1 LGAYRPENGF
11 TLIEM
16 LIAMTLLSMMVVLL
30 FSSLKVAAESWNAG
44 EAKIIE
50 VNRKAVVYQFF
61 KRQLAGIRPVTA
73 VASQQASDD
82 SIPAPAFQGQRQA
95 MHFVGSLP
103 ASALRKGLH
112 VFDIAASPT
121 NPTTLMVALAP
132 YIQTDTTPP
141 PEFVVL
147 LEHVKAL
154 EFSYFGGKGD
164 GGAAV
169 WESEWVGLGVLPQL
183 IKVSIR
189 LEDDSFWPAMVFPVR
204 INAQAALTVN
214 NNPGATPLP
223 N

>member
-1 LGAYRPENGF
+1 MSAYRPQNGF

-44 EAKIIE
+44 ESKIIE

-61 KRQLAGIRPVTA
+61 KRQFAGIRPVTA
-73 VASQQASDD
+73 PASQQVNDGSM
-82 SIPAPAFQGQRQA
+82 PAPAFLGQRQA
-95 MHFVGSLP
+95 ISFVGSLP

-121 NPTTLMVALAP
+121 DPSALIVTLAP
-132 YIQTDTTPP
+132 YIQTDATPP
-141 PEFVVL
+141 PEKVVL
-147 LEHVKAL
+147 LEHVKAF

-169 WESEWVGLGVLPQL
+169 WESEWIGLGVLPQL

-189 LEDDSFWPAMVFPVR
+189 LEDDSFWPEMVFPVR
-204 INAQAALTVN
+204 INAQPTFTVN
-214 NNPGATPLP
+214 NNPGVTPQP
-223 N
+223 R

>member
-1 LGAYRPENGF
+1 MGAYRSQIGF

-44 EAKIIE
+44 EAKIVE
-50 VNRKAVVYQFF
+50 VNRKAVVYQFL
-61 KRQLAGIRPVTA
+61 KRQITTIRPVTA
-73 VASQQASDD
+73 GVAQQANDGAM
-82 SIPAPAFQGQRQA
+82 PAPAFLGQRQA
-95 MHFVGSLP
+95 LHFVGSLP

-112 VFDIAASPT
+112 IFDIALSPT

-132 YIQTDTTPP
+132 YSQTEDAPP
-141 PEFVVL
+141 PEKVVL
-147 LEHVKAL
+147 LEHVKAF

-164 GGAAV
+164 GGAPV

-189 LEDDSFWPAMVFPVR
+189 LEDDSLWPDMVFPLR
-204 INAQAALTVN
+204 INALPAQALN
-214 NNPGATPLP
+214 NTGAA

>member
-1 LGAYRPENGF
+1 MGAYRPQNGF

-44 EAKIIE
+44 EDKIIA

-61 KRQLAGIRPVTA
+61 KRQFAGIRPVMAATQ
-73 VASQQASDD
+73 QQAVDGG
-82 SIPAPAFQGQRQA
+82 IQTPAFQGQRQVVS
-95 MHFVGSLP
+95 FVGSLP

-112 VFDIAASPT
+112 IFDIAASPT
-121 NPTTLMVALAP
+121 DPSTLMVALTP
-132 YIQTDTTPP
+132 YIQTEPTPP
-141 PEFVVL
+141 EKVVL
-147 LEHVKAL
+147 LEHIKAF
-154 EFSYFGGKGD
+154 EFAYFGGKGD

-169 WESEWVGLGVLPQL
+169 WESEWMGIGVLPQL

-189 LEDDSFWPAMVFPVR
+189 LDDDSFWPDMVFPVR
-204 INAQAALTVN
+204 INGQPPVIAGAQGAVN
-214 NNPGATPLP
+214 QLP

>member
-1 LGAYRPENGF
+1 LRADNPQQGF

-61 KRQLAGIRPVTA
+61 KRQIAGIRPMLTP
-73 VASQQASDD
+73 ASQDAVDGGAQGS
-82 SIPAPAFQGQRQA
+82 AFQGQRQSLS
-95 MHFVGSLP
+95 FVGALP

-112 VFDIAASPT
+112 VFEIAA
-121 NPTTLMVALAP
+121 NPNNTTQLMVSLTP
-132 YIQTDTTPP
+132 YIQSEITPP
-141 PEFVVL
+141 EKVVL
-147 LEHVKAL
+147 LDHVKGF
-154 EFSYFGGKGD
+154 EFAYFGNKGD
-164 GGAAV
+164 GTAAV
-169 WESEWVGLGVLPQL
+169 WETEWVGFAFLPQL

-189 LEDDSFWPAMVFPVR
+189 LDDDSFWPDMIFPIRVSALPSVAS
-204 INAQAALTVN
+204 ISQGAA
-214 NNPGATPLP
+214 PQLP